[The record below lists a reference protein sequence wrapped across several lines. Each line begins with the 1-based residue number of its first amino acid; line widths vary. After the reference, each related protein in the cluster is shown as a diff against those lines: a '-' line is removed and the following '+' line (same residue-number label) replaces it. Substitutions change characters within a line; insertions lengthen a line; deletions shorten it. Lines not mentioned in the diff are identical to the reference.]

1 MKKISTLIILAFFC
15 SITQAAP
22 PLTVGLWEQLAIEDG
37 NSIQRHDV
45 VFVSHTLSDDT
56 TFSALRDVGETQ
68 VLCCIKVKKDALIT
82 LPDFLKKYKW
92 EDYSISH
99 LKSIKGWKYV
109 YEATL
114 VDPPEQN
121 SAMRDLVESSITP
134 PSISPYS
141 AAVVSSKIARDML
154 PVTFY
159 VGGTKVSFTT
169 KVNQTHQKRIMH
181 FKFSVDGSAFDFSEE
196 MYPHD

>member
-1 MKKISTLIILAFFC
+1 MKKILTSIIFAFFS
-15 SITQAAP
+15 SIAQAEG
-22 PLTVGLWEQLAIEDG
+22 PLTVGLWEQLPVENG
-37 NSIQRHDV
+37 NGVQRHDV
-45 VFVSHTLSDDT
+45 VFVSHKLSDDSE
-56 TFSALRDVGETQ
+56 FSALLDAGITRVI
-68 VLCCIKVKKDALIT
+68 CCIKIKKDASIT
-82 LPDFLKKYKW
+82 LADLLKKYKW
-92 EDYSISH
+92 NDETAQH
-99 LKSIKGWKYV
+99 LKSIKGWKYI

-121 SAMRDLVESSITP
+121 SAMRDLVESLSTP
-134 PSISPYS
+134 PALSPYS
-141 AAVVSSKIARDML
+141 AAVVSSKIARDKL